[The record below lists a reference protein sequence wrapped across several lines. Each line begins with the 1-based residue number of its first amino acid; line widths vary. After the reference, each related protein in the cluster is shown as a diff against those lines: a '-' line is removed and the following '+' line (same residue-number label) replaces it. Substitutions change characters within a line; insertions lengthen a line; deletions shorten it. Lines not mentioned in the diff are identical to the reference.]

1 MKFRFTRLRQQD
13 AEGEK
18 NGRHRRLQ
26 LHCLCC
32 LVPPLALLLGWDW
45 HERGL
50 IGKMAALGPIS
61 KYARRAS
68 HQPWMHKA
76 KFISPMAFVGLGQQ
90 QPPYSVALYL
100 SPVER
105 WLRGAGQPWPAAIVR
120 NVREGDVVVIL
131 RPMMD
136 EVLAELEARGAATP
150 PFTLVSVNYDD
161 PVTPQMRERLGAAP
175 ALRRVFAQNL
185 MAGAHGDKIHP
196 LPLGFPTHEH
206 TLDGVEQLVEAARAL
221 RANLTRSRQLLPR
234 VLVATRLDRHCSV
247 PTARSEVVAPTA
259 PRALAE
265 PRGASRRL
273 GRR

>member
-1 MKFRFTRLRQQD
+1 MSGAQTARQDARAAYSPARMKFRFTRLRQQD

-45 HERGL
+45 HERGV

-105 WLRGAGQPWPAAIVR
+105 
-120 NVREGDVVVIL
+120 
-131 RPMMD
+131 
-136 EVLAELEARGAATP
+136 
-150 PFTLVSVNYDD
+150 F
-161 PVTPQMRERLGAAP
+161 
-175 ALRRVFAQNL
+175 FA
-185 MAGAHGDKIHP
+185 
-196 LPLGFPTHEH
+196 F
-206 TLDGVEQLVEAARAL
+206 
-221 RANLTRSRQLLPR
+221 
-234 VLVATRLDRHCSV
+234 
-247 PTARSEVVAPTA
+247 
-259 PRALAE
+259 
-265 PRGASRRL
+265 
-273 GRR
+273 